1 MIGWQ
6 MKKWFSD
13 IWTFCNHERYQV
25 VSFIVCFVLVFWGV
39 SCQSTVPS
47 IQNPG
52 TQINRLELDLEVEQF
67 VARAN
72 ARYGDLQQ
80 KDELKKLL
88 FDHIQMWTATGTFN
102 PVGLL
107 PAIFS
112 ILGVGALT
120 DNVRKRI
127 EIKRSQNSNTPTPS

>member
-1 MIGWQ
+1 
-6 MKKWFSD
+6 MKKILSD

-25 VSFIVCFVLVFWGV
+25 IAAGICIVLVFWGL
-39 SCQSTVPS
+39 SCQSTVSS

-52 TQINRLELDLEVEQF
+52 AQINRLELDLEVEQF

-72 ARYGDLQQ
+72 ARYDELQQ

-112 ILGVGALT
+112 ILGVGAVT
-120 DNVRKRI
+120 DNVRKRM
-127 EIKRSQNSNTPTPS
+127 EIKRTLNTQNPSESKTA